1 MKYILTLGMLCASA
15 VPSMASETLLSRN
28 VYDDAS
34 EYLFALPTLSELIE
48 DFGYNDAQIELGRY
62 LYFEERV
69 SKDENIS
76 CASCHGL
83 DTGGVDLLPTSVGHD
98 GQVGGRNAPTVLN
111 AVLNIEQF
119 WDGRAP
125 NLAEQA
131 KGPVENPIE
140 MANTR
145 DALIETLK
153 AIPGY
158 VSLFSKAYPSQEDPI
173 TFDNFA
179 TAVAAFETT
188 LLTPSRFDAFL
199 MGDMQAMSLGEKVGL
214 DIFIDLG
221 CVECHNGYNIGGGNY
236 QRFGAV
242 KEPSTSHRPQNDI
255 GLAAVTGDPTDKFV
269 YRVPTLRN
277 IAETGPYFHTGSADT
292 LEEAIQIMAQ
302 VQLGSDLSPD
312 EISLLIEFPQALTG
326 ELPDIAIP
334 DPLPKPEPAPDVPA
348 DPEISRAM
356 ISSLMSF
363 GHPAGRGPL
372 AGVILGD

>member
-34 EYLFALPTLSELIE
+34 EYLFALPTLSELIK

-83 DTGGVDLLPTSVGHD
+83 ETGGVDLLPTSVGHD

-125 NLAEQA
+125 NLVEQA

-145 DALIETLK
+145 DALI
-153 AIPGY
+153 
-158 VSLFSKAYPSQEDPI
+158 
-173 TFDNFA
+173 
-179 TAVAAFETT
+179 
-188 LLTPSRFDAFL
+188 
-199 MGDMQAMSLGEKVGL
+199 
-214 DIFIDLG
+214 
-221 CVECHNGYNIGGGNY
+221 
-236 QRFGAV
+236 
-242 KEPSTSHRPQNDI
+242 
-255 GLAAVTGDPTDKFV
+255 
-269 YRVPTLRN
+269 
-277 IAETGPYFHTGSADT
+277 
-292 LEEAIQIMAQ
+292 
-302 VQLGSDLSPD
+302 
-312 EISLLIEFPQALTG
+312 
-326 ELPDIAIP
+326 
-334 DPLPKPEPAPDVPA
+334 
-348 DPEISRAM
+348 
-356 ISSLMSF
+356 
-363 GHPAGRGPL
+363 
-372 AGVILGD
+372 

>member
-1 MKYILTLGMLCASA
+1 MKYLLALGILCTSA
-15 VPSMASETLLSRN
+15 VPCVASEKLLSQSI
-28 VYDDAS
+28 YDDAS
-34 EYLFALPTLSELIE
+34 EYLFALPTLNELIE
-48 DFGYNDAQIELGRY
+48 DFGYNDAQIELGRH

-83 DTGGVDLLPTSVGHD
+83 DTGGVDLLPTSVGHN

-125 NLAEQA
+125 NLVEQA

-153 AIPGY
+153 GIPGY

-199 MGDMQAMSLGEKVGL
+199 MGDMQALSLGEKVRL
-214 DIFIDLG
+214 DIFSDRG

-242 KEPSTSHRPQNDI
+242 REPGTSHRPENDI
-255 GLAAVTGDPTDKFV
+255 GLAAVSGDPTDKIV

-277 IAETGPYFHTGSADT
+277 IAETGPYFHTGSADR
-292 LEEAIQIMAQ
+292 LEEAIQVMAQ
-302 VQLGSDLSPD
+302 VQLRSDLSQD
-312 EISLLIEFPQALTG
+312 EVDLLIEFLQALTG

-334 DPLPKPEPAPDVPA
+334 DPMPKPETAPDVPM
-348 DPEISRAM
+348 DPEISRAL

-363 GHPAGRGPL
+363 GHPAGRDPL
-372 AGVILGD
+372 AGVLLGD